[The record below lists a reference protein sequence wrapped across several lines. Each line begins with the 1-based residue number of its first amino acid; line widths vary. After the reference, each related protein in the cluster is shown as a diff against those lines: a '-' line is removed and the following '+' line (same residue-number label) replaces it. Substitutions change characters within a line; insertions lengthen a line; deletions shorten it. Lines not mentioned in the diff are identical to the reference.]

1 MREVGMSES
10 SRWSTEVPREIT
22 RRYGVESLHS
32 AALAPAEW
40 RPKRDTV
47 ISLGLPECELQL
59 TLWNGG
65 EPVAMVR
72 RMRDPNMSVA
82 LARVAAVAQARAP
95 AMVMLQ
101 CDTKAQLKRA
111 LRVLEARLPDHQRV
125 ALERLMHGATAP
137 H

>member
-1 MREVGMSES
+1 MSES

-59 TLWNGG
+59 IRWG
-65 EPVAMVR
+65 EAMPIGTIW

-95 AMVMLQ
+95 AMVLLQ
-101 CDTKAQLKRA
+101 CDTKPQLTRA
-111 LRVLEARLPDHQRV
+111 LRVLEARLPGHQRV
-125 ALERLMHGATAP
+125 ALERLMHGTTAP